1 MAKNV
6 VFFSFS
12 ETDRGVVATIK
23 GRTVNSYYPNLSF
36 QIQDL
41 LTRWNTKDPAVIRQ
55 AITKNINGASRTIV
69 FVGNDTH
76 DSYWVSEEVKM
87 TLEEGKAVYAIRL
100 NGTNGPIPKCLSE
113 KKITIVDW
121 SEENLQNLAT
131 K

>member
-100 NGTNGPIPKCLSE
+100 NGTNGQIPKCLSE
-113 KKITIVDW
+113 NKITIVDW